1 VVRRNPA
8 KKEIMTQQ
16 YIGFKVVTAWPEDR
30 EYDGE
35 IKPGYAVKYEDGYI
49 SWSPKEVFE
58 KAYVPIDPNY
68 NVTVRT
74 TADDCRKQAGHQQ
87 KTAK

>member
-1 VVRRNPA
+1 
-8 KKEIMTQQ
+8 MTQQ

-30 EYDGE
+30 IKDLGE
-35 IKPGYAVKYEDGYI
+35 GNKRIESGYAVKYEDGYI

-74 TADDCRKQAGHQQ
+74 TADK
-87 KTAK
+87 K